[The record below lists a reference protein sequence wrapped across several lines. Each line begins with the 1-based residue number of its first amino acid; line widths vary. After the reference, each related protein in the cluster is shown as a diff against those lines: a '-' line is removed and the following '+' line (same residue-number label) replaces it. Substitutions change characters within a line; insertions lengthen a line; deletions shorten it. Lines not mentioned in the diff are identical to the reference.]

1 MDHGDL
7 PTGCPRR
14 IGWLVMGTESYGV
27 KRITSGMLV
36 ELDRRGIE
44 LEVMSLFP
52 GLIAESAAGAGLHTT
67 VFAPAPPTAR
77 LAIRLRSIRIV
88 RLLMDNVRVARRVRR
103 QIKSSRV
110 ELLQLS
116 DIELVAA
123 ARLATL
129 GTRTQICYLTPNRP
143 PEHRVAVWVFPRL
156 LSGRRLR
163 VLANSEDIRRR
174 FEAVGVASTTLTLG
188 IDVAEFTLP
197 PGTPPRDEHGPA
209 RLVSVGRL
217 CMSKAQDLWTA
228 ATIELIERGE
238 DLTLAIVGGD
248 FFEADF
254 TDNLRAAISMAGVGD
269 RIQLLGE
276 RSDVMSILADSDV
289 ALCGTREIEAFGL
302 AAVEALS
309 CERPVVVLGEGGI
322 REIVDDGLTGWYVP
336 TVDVAGVTSALVRCL
351 ADRPRWDDMGA
362 AGREKVLE
370 RYTVERVIERYLAI
384 VSTPPGVSHTS
395 AAPANLP
402 PPRHGDGTS

>member
-36 ELDRRGIE
+36 ELDRRGVE
-44 LEVMSLFP
+44 VEVMSLFP
-52 GLIAESAAGAGLHTT
+52 GLIADSAAASGLRTT

-77 LAIRLRSIRIV
+77 LAIRLRSIRLV
-88 RLLMDNVRVARRVRR
+88 RLLLDNARVARRVRR
-103 QIKSSRV
+103 QIRRSRF

-123 ARLATL
+123 ARLATF
-129 GTRTQICYLTPNRP
+129 GTGVQICYLTPNRP
-143 PEHRVAVWVFPRL
+143 PEHRIATWIFPRL

-163 VLANSEDIRRR
+163 VLANSEDIRGR
-174 FEAVGVASTTLTLG
+174 FEAVGVESTTLTLG

-197 PGTPPRDEHGPA
+197 AGTPPRDEHGPA
-209 RLVSVGRL
+209 RFVSVGRL
-217 CMSKAQDLWTA
+217 CISKAQDLWTE
-228 ATIELIERGE
+228 ATIALIERG
-238 DLTLAIVGGD
+238 DDVTLAIVGGD
-248 FFEADF
+248 FFETDF
-254 TDNLRAAISMAGVGD
+254 TDDLRATIARAGVGD

-276 RSDVMSILADSDV
+276 RSDVMSILADADV

-322 REIVDDGLTGWYVP
+322 REIVDDGRTGWYVP
-336 TVDVAGVTSALVRCL
+336 SVDVAGVTAAMQRCL
-351 ADRPRWDDMGA
+351 ADRPRWDDMGV
-362 AGREKVLE
+362 AGRRKVLE
-370 RYTVERVIERYLAI
+370 RYTVERVIERYLDI
-384 VSTPPGVSHTS
+384 VSIPPHH
-395 AAPANLP
+395 AN
-402 PPRHGDGTS
+402 RAS